1 MGKGVKVVV
10 MFAWAFMALL
20 LCLSP
25 LSPASHSLSPIPSV
39 SCKTHAPANSAYSH
53 GGMAFLNTSVKSYW
67 SQCQN
72 SHLLLCLRVQFL
84 ISVSWKLSLLP

>member
-10 MFAWAFMALL
+10 MFAWAFTALP

-25 LSPASHSLSPIPSV
+25 LPPASHGSSLIPSV
-39 SCKTHAPANSAYSH
+39 SRKIRAPANSVYSR
-53 GGMAFLNTSVKSYW
+53 GGMASLNTSVKSYW